1 MKSERY
7 YMFLTIMM
15 WLIFALRI
23 LVVLY
28 NS

>member
-7 YMFLTIMM
+7 YMILTIMM

-23 LVVLY
+23 LVVLF

>member
-7 YMFLTIMM
+7 YMILTIMM
-15 WLIFALRI
+15 WTIFVLRI
-23 LVVLY
+23 LVVLF